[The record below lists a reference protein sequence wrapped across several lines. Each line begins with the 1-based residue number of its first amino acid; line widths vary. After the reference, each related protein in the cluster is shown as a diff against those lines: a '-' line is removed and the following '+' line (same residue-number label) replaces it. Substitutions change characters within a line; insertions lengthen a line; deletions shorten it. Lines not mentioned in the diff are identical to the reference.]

1 MGGTHTSTYMN
12 IKIINNEFLCAE
24 NVLNFCCF
32 AKNQK
37 RTSSC
42 ELHLWREFNF
52 VEWWLN
58 FTSNNLETSYSFLVL
73 CWWVLFQNVWEKYT
87 YITSKKTHASTSLHF
102 HFSKKTS
109 LQTRWSSLLTTCNF
123 TTTHICNLQLCDL
136 QLSNTNMA
144 QSMTMIWQPF
154 LFSAIMYW
162 WFWDGILLT

>member
-1 MGGTHTSTYMN
+1 MN

-52 VEWWLN
+52 VEWCLN

-102 HFSKKTS
+102 HFSKK
-109 LQTRWSSLLTTCNF
+109 LHFKHVDLAYLLLATLRQLIFVTYNF
-123 TTTHICNLQLCDL
+123 ATYNFPTKIWLNQWPWYDNL
-136 QLSNTNMA
+136 
-144 QSMTMIWQPF
+144 F
-154 LFSAIMYW
+154 FSQQ
-162 WFWDGILLT
+162 